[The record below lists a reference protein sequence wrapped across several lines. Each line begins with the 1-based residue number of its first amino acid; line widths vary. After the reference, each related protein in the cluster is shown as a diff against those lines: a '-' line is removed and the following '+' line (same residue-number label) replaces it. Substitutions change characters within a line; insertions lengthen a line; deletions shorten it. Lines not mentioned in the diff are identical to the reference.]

1 MKQTFKKIMSCALM
15 LVFVIAMTACGA
27 AKTEEAAI
35 DETLSSSM
43 ITTAE
48 GLTEAI
54 VILSDDEIAS
64 YKESGDA
71 FTEQAMEAWETSRD
85 ELGEYI
91 GLGTSVVEEASEGY
105 TVTIPAEFKTRN
117 ANIVYAFDDAGT
129 PTSLTVDPE
138 YTLGENMKKA
148 GLNTLMGVAIV
159 FVMLIFLSLVISL
172 FKYIPKLEEKIT
184 KKSKSAET
192 APAKAA
198 APAAPAA
205 APVQAVQETDD
216 SELIAVIAAAIA
228 ASEGTSTDSF
238 VVRSIKKVNR
248 KKW

>member
-1 MKQTFKKIMSCALM
+1 MKQTLKRIMSCALM
-15 LVFVIAMTACGA
+15 LVCVIAMTACGA

-91 GLGTSVVEEASEGY
+91 GLGTSEVEEASEGY
-105 TVTIPAEFKTRN
+105 TVTIPGEFEKRN
-117 ANIVYAFDDAGT
+117 ADIVYAFDENGT

-138 YTLGENMKKA
+138 YTLAENMEKA
-148 GLNTLMGVAIV
+148 ALNTLMGVAIV

-172 FKYIPKLEEKIT
+172 FKYIPLLEAKIT
-184 KKSKSAET
+184 KKSGAAEP
-192 APAKAA
+192 APVKT
-198 APAAPAA
+198 AAPAA
-205 APVQAVQETDD
+205 APVETAQDVDD

-228 ASEGTSTDSF
+228 AAEGTSTDGF
-238 VVRSIKKVNR
+238 VVRSIKKVSR

>member
-1 MKQTFKKIMSCALM
+1 MKQTLKRIMSCAIM
-15 LVFVIAMTACGA
+15 LVCVIAMTACGA

-35 DETLSSSM
+35 DETMSSSM

-71 FTEQAMEAWETSRD
+71 FTEQAMEAWESSRD

-91 GLGTSVVEEASEGY
+91 GLGTSVVEEVSEGY
-105 TVTIPAEFKTRN
+105 TVTIPGEFETRN
-117 ANIVYAFDDAGT
+117 ADIVYMFDENGT
-129 PTSLTVDPE
+129 PTSLAVNPE
-138 YTLGENMKKA
+138 YTMAENMEKA
-148 GLNTLMGVAIV
+148 ALNTLMGVGIV

-172 FKYIPKLEEKIT
+172 FKFIPALEAKMT
-184 KKSKSAET
+184 KKNGAD
-192 APAKAA
+192 AKA
-198 APAAPAA
+198 PVETSVPAA
-205 APVQAVQETDD
+205 APIEAVQTDD

-228 ASEGTSTDSF
+228 AAEGTSTDSF